1 VQVVERRVGVL
12 FGAVMTTRWEEWF
25 SEGNLR
31 DDPRI
36 LAAPH
41 SHSVE
46 NAAAAF
52 LSRGTRRIL
61 DLACGVGRD
70 TLHLAGRGL
79 SVIGVDAALNGL
91 RIAKDRHA
99 KRGLGS
105 GFAAADARCLPFR
118 DRSFDGVY
126 CFGLL
131 HEFAGERK
139 GRDVAEVM
147 AEIERVLPAGG
158 LLVLTV
164 LAGDPEAGLPAVQ
177 LFTREMFD
185 QATNGWR
192 PVEVRPCDDIG
203 CTNRPDYH
211 IWYGVFEK

>member
-1 VQVVERRVGVL
+1 V
-12 FGAVMTTRWEEWF
+12 TTRWEWF
-25 SEGNLR
+25 SQGNLR

-36 LAAPH
+36 LAASH
-41 SHSVE
+41 SHSAE
-46 NAAAAF
+46 NAATEF
-52 LSRGTRRIL
+52 LSAGKRRIL

-70 TLHLAGRGL
+70 TLHLAARGL

-91 RIAKDRHA
+91 RIARERHGR
-99 KRGLGS
+99 RGLARAL
-105 GFAAADARCLPFR
+105 AAADARRLPFR
-118 DRSFDGVY
+118 DGSFDGVY

-139 GRDVAEVM
+139 GRDVVEVM
-147 AEIERVLPAGG
+147 AEIERVLPDGG

-177 LFTREMFD
+177 VFTREMFD

-192 PVEVRPCDDIG
+192 AVEIRSYDDIG
-203 CTNRPDYH
+203 CTNRPDYR
-211 IWYGVFEK
+211 IWYGVLEK